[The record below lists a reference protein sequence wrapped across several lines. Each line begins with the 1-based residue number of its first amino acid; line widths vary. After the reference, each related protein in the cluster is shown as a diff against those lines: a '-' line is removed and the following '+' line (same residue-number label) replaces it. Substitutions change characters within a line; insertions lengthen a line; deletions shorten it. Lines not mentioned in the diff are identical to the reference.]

1 MATENIMFSKMIIE
15 LLVLQILGLS
25 VGEVNKPLIHFLRTD
40 KTEILLYT
48 KTEEALSV
56 RSSYKSNG
64 PNRSYLSVYLKD
76 PEVAQVVNVTEMSS
90 EVTNFKINLLT
101 KRAGETSL
109 TIQLWDF
116 VGGQDRLIEEI
127 KDIQIKV
134 IFKQKTETL
143 LQAPLHFDGYALM
156 LILPVILL
164 NKCAFGCKI
173 EMETLK
179 IAWKRP
185 LPILLGAALQF
196 FVMPFCGFILT
207 RVLAL
212 SQALSFGFVMTCTC
226 PGGGGGYL
234 FALLLEGDITLAIVM
249 TCASTLLALIMM
261 PVNSYI
267 YSRLL
272 GLHGSLH
279 IPVSKIMTTL
289 LFIVIP
295 ISIGVIIKQKVPKWS
310 SYLEKIIKP
319 FSFVLMSVGI
329 YLSFK
334 MGLLL
339 TKTINLEVF
348 FLGLL
353 VPALGLLF
361 GYSFSKMF
369 MLPLPVCKTVAIEGG
384 ALNSFLAL
392 AIIQLSFPQQ
402 KADLASVAPFTVA
415 MCSGCEMLFMILL
428 YKAKKI
434 IVLNVEDEK
443 LKSFV

>member
-1 MATENIMFSKMIIE
+1 MILE
-15 LLVLQILGLS
+15 LLILQILGMSL
-25 VGEVNKPLIHFLRTD
+25 GEVQKPFVSFLSLD
-40 KTEILLYT
+40 KTEVLLYT
-48 KTEEALSV
+48 KTEEALIV
-56 RSSYKSNG
+56 RSSYKNNG

-76 PEVAQVVNVTEMSS
+76 MEVAQVVNVTKMSS
-90 EVTNFKINLLT
+90 EVTNFKINLMT
-101 KRAGETSL
+101 KRTGETSL
-109 TIQLWDF
+109 TIQLWDS

-127 KDIQIKV
+127 KDIRIKV
-134 IFKQKTETL
+134 IFKQKTEAVI
-143 LQAPLHFDGYALM
+143 QASLHFDSYALM
-156 LILPVILL
+156 LILPMILL

-173 EMETLK
+173 EVETLQ
-179 IAWKRP
+179 IAWKKP
-185 LPILLGAALQF
+185 LPILLGGAIQF

-207 RVLAL
+207 RILAL

-261 PVNSYI
+261 PLNSYI
-267 YSRLL
+267 YSRML

-279 IPVSKIMTTL
+279 VPVSKIMTTL

-295 ISIGVIIKQKVPKWS
+295 ISIGIIVKRKVPKWA

-319 FSFVLMSVGI
+319 FSFLLMSIGI
-329 YLSFK
+329 YLSFR
-334 MGLLL
+334 MGLIF

-369 MLPLPVCKTVAIEGG
+369 MLPLSVCKTVAIEGG

-392 AIIQLSFPQQ
+392 AIIQLSFPQH
-402 KADLASVAPFTVA
+402 KADLASIAPFTVA
-415 MCSGCEMLFMILL
+415 MCSGCEMLFVILL

-434 IVLNVEDEK
+434 TVLNVEDEK

>member
-1 MATENIMFSKMIIE
+1 MMFSKMIMK
-15 LLVLQILGLS
+15 LLILQILGMSL
-25 VGEVNKPLIHFLRTD
+25 GEVQKPFIHFLSLN
-40 KTEILLYT
+40 KTEVLFYT
-48 KTEEALSV
+48 KTEEALIVKSN
-56 RSSYKSNG
+56 YKSKG
-64 PNRSYLSVYLKD
+64 PNRSYLSVDLKD
-76 PEVAQVVNVTEMSS
+76 LEVAQVVNVTKMSS

-101 KRAGETSL
+101 KKAGETSL

-127 KDIQIKV
+127 KDIRIKV

-143 LQAPLHFDGYALM
+143 LKAPLHFDSHALL
-156 LILPVILL
+156 LILPMILI
-164 NKCAFGCKI
+164 NKFAFGCKI
-173 EMETLK
+173 EMETLR
-179 IAWKRP
+179 IAWKKP
-185 LPILLGAALQF
+185 LPIFLVAAIQF
-196 FVMPFCGFILT
+196 FVMPFCGFIFT

-212 SQALSFGFVMTCTC
+212 SQTLSFGFVMTCTC

-249 TCASTLLALIMM
+249 TCVSTLLALIMM
-261 PVNSYI
+261 PLNSYI
-267 YSRLL
+267 YSRML

-295 ISIGVIIKQKVPKWS
+295 ISGGIIIKRKVPKWAN
-310 SYLEKIIKP
+310 YLEKIIKP
-319 FSFVLMSVGI
+319 FSFVLISVGI
-329 YLSFK
+329 YLNFK
-334 MGLLL
+334 MGFIFI
-339 TKTINLEVF
+339 KTINLKVF

-392 AIIQLSFPQQ
+392 AIIQLSFPQH
-402 KADLASVAPFTVA
+402 KADSASVAPFTVA
-415 MCSGCEMLFMILL
+415 MCSGCEMLFIILL
-428 YKAKKI
+428 YKAKKYYSS
-434 IVLNVEDEK
+434 K
-443 LKSFV
+443 CRG

>member
-1 MATENIMFSKMIIE
+1 MFSKMIIE
-15 LLVLQILGLS
+15 FLVLQILGIS
-25 VGEVNKPLIHFLRTD
+25 SGEVWKPFAHFLSLD
-40 KTEILLYT
+40 KTEVLLYT
-48 KTEEALSV
+48 KTEEALIV

-76 PEVAQVVNVTEMSS
+76 LEVAQVVNVTKMSS

-109 TIQLWDF
+109 IIQLWDS
-116 VGGQDRLIEEI
+116 VGGQDKLIEEI
-127 KDIQIKV
+127 NDIQIKV
-134 IFKQKTETL
+134 IFKPKTETL
-143 LQAPLHFDGYALM
+143 LQLPLHFDSYALM
-156 LILPVILL
+156 MVLPTILL

-173 EMETLK
+173 EVETLQ
-179 IAWKRP
+179 IAWKKP
-185 LPILLGAALQF
+185 LPILLGGAIQF
-196 FVMPFCGFILT
+196 FVMPFCGFIFT
-207 RVLAL
+207 RILAL

-261 PVNSYI
+261 PLNSFI
-267 YSRLL
+267 YSRML

-279 IPVSKIMTTL
+279 IPVSKIVTTL

-295 ISIGVIIKQKVPKWS
+295 ISVGIIIKRKVPQWA

-319 FSFVLMSVGI
+319 FSFVLMSIGI
-329 YLSFK
+329 YLSFR
-334 MGLLL
+334 MGLMFIE
-339 TKTINLEVF
+339 TINLEVF

-353 VPALGLLF
+353 IPALGLLF

-392 AIIQLSFPQQ
+392 AIIQLSFPQH
-402 KADLASVAPFTVA
+402 KADLASVAPFTIA

-434 IVLNVEDEK
+434 TVLNVEDEQ

>member
-1 MATENIMFSKMIIE
+1 MFSKMIIE
-15 LLVLQILGLS
+15 LLVLQILSISL
-25 VGEVNKPLIHFLRTD
+25 GEVQKPFVRFLNLD
-40 KTEILLYT
+40 KTEVLLYA
-48 KTEEALSV
+48 KTEEELIV
-56 RSSYKSNG
+56 RSSYKSNE
-64 PNRSYLSVYLKD
+64 PNRSYLSVYSKD
-76 PEVAQVVNVTEMSS
+76 LEVAQVVNVTKMSS
-90 EVTNFKINLLT
+90 GVTNFKINLLT
-101 KRAGETSL
+101 KKAGETSL
-109 TIQLWDF
+109 TIQLWDS
-116 VGGQDRLIEEI
+116 VHGQDKLIEEI
-127 KDIQIKV
+127 KDIRTKV
-134 IFKQKTETL
+134 IFKKKTETL
-143 LQAPLHFDGYALM
+143 LQAPLHFDSYALM
-156 LILPVILL
+156 LILPMILL

-173 EMETLK
+173 EVETLQ
-179 IAWKRP
+179 IAWKKP
-185 LPILLGAALQF
+185 LPILLGGVIQF

-207 RVLAL
+207 RILAL
-212 SQALSFGFVMTCTC
+212 SKALSFGFVMTCTC

-261 PVNSYI
+261 PLNSYI
-267 YSRLL
+267 YGRML

-279 IPVSKIMTTL
+279 IPVSKIVTTL

-295 ISIGVIIKQKVPKWS
+295 VSIGVVIKRKVPEWA

-319 FSFVLMSVGI
+319 FSFLLMSIGI
-329 YLSFK
+329 YLSFRI
-334 MGLLL
+334 GLIF
-339 TKTINLEVF
+339 TKTIKLEVL

-361 GYSFSKMF
+361 GYSLSKMF

-392 AIIQLSFPQQ
+392 AIIQLSFPQH

-434 IVLNVEDEK
+434 IILNVKDEK

>member
-1 MATENIMFSKMIIE
+1 MFSKMIIE
-15 LLVLQILGLS
+15 LVIFQVLGVSLG
-25 VGEVNKPLIHFLRTD
+25 EMWKPPVHFLSLD
-40 KTEILLYT
+40 QTEIRLYT
-48 KTEEALSV
+48 KTEEALLV
-56 RSSYKSNG
+56 RSSYKSDG
-64 PNRSYLSVYLKD
+64 PNRSYLSVYSKD
-76 PEVAQVVNVTEMSS
+76 LEVTEVVNVTRMSS
-90 EVTNFKINLLT
+90 EVANFKINLLP

-116 VGGQDRLIEEI
+116 VGGQEKLIEEI
-127 KDIQIKV
+127 KDIQMKV
-134 IFKQKTETL
+134 IFKQETETVL
-143 LQAPLHFDGYALM
+143 KALLHFDSYALM
-156 LILPVILL
+156 LIFPMILL

-173 EMETLK
+173 EVETLQ

-185 LPILLGAALQF
+185 LPIILGAAIQF
-196 FVMPFCGFILT
+196 FVMPFCGFLFT

-249 TCASTLLALIMM
+249 TCTSTLLALIMM
-261 PVNSYI
+261 PLNSYI
-267 YSRLL
+267 YSRML

-295 ISIGVIIKQKVPKWS
+295 ISVGIIIKQKVPKWA

-329 YLSFK
+329 YLSFR
-334 MGLLL
+334 MGSLFA
-339 TKTINLEVF
+339 KTISLEML
-348 FLGLL
+348 FLGIL
-353 VPALGLLF
+353 VPVLGLLF
-361 GYSFSKMF
+361 GYSFSKML

-392 AIIQLSFPQQ
+392 AIIQLSFPQP
-402 KADLASVAPFTVA
+402 KADLASAAPFTVA
-415 MCSGCEMLFMILL
+415 MCSGFEMLLMILL
-428 YKAKKI
+428 YNAKKI
-434 IVLNVEDEK
+434 TVLNVENEK